1 MVYYAKRRRE
11 MYTCTV
17 TSKGQIVIPS
27 QIRKRLNIK
36 SGTKLCMQDTGF
48 EINMRPVTS
57 DYLDA
62 VAGILK
68 SKKNLAH
75 VLLEERA
82 AEYGREKKK

>member
-1 MVYYAKRRRE
+1 MH
-11 MYTCTV
+11 TCTV

-36 SGTKLCMQDTGF
+36 TGTKLSVQDTGL
-48 EINMRPVTS
+48 EITMRPVTR

-62 VAGILK
+62 VAGVLK

-82 AEYGREKKK
+82 AEYRREKKK

>member
-1 MVYYAKRRRE
+1 MF
-11 MYTCTV
+11 TCTV

-36 SGTKLCMQDTGF
+36 SGTKLYVQDTGF
-48 EINMRPVTS
+48 EINMKPVTP

-82 AEYGREKKK
+82 AEYGRERKK

>member
-1 MVYYAKRRRE
+1 

-17 TSKGQIVIPS
+17 TSKGQIVIPAK
-27 QIRKRLNIK
+27 IRKRLNIK
-36 SGTKLCMQDTGF
+36 TGTKLSMQDTGL
-48 EINMRPVTS
+48 EITIRPVTEE
-57 DYLDA
+57 YLDA
-62 VAGILK
+62 VAGVLK

>member
-1 MVYYAKRRRE
+1 MF
-11 MYTCTV
+11 TCTV

-36 SGTKLCMQDTGF
+36 SGTKLYMEDTGF
-48 EINMRPVTS
+48 EIIMKPVTAG
-57 DYLDA
+57 YLDA
-62 VAGILK
+62 VAGVLK

-75 VLLEERA
+75 VLLVERA